1 MHKYSTL
8 VYEACIESFC
18 ALPIAALVDG
28 KFFCVHGGLS
38 PLLLELNDIQYVC
51 LFPVL
56 TFLLLSTSDL
66 RVTQMN
72 RFQEP
77 ESQGLLC
84 DLLWSDPIQ
93 AFGQEES
100 NGIPA
105 GSTFLHNSIR
115 GCSYYYT

>member
-1 MHKYSTL
+1 MHKYSTQ

-18 ALPIAALVDG
+18 ALPVAALVDG
-28 KFFCVHGGLS
+28 KFFCVHGGIS
-38 PLLLELNDIQYVC
+38 PSLLELNDIKYVR
-51 LFPVL
+51 LFLFFFYQRP
-56 TFLLLSTSDL
+56 TSGL

-77 ESQGLLC
+77 ESHGLLC

-93 AFGQEES
+93 AYGQEEFH
-100 NGIPA
+100 GIPA